1 MPGILVFVSV
11 IVTVHA
17 LGTALGGWAVLEENY
32 SKQEHGQ
39 ELLMPMGLAW
49 FVALLCWGLAAL
61 QAVCVVLARKRRPW
75 VNAVLAV
82 WLAFVVLS
90 TLVGFAGSLAAGAP
104 SLAMLVVLGIDVA
117 ALWMVLG
124 DTARRWFSARRPAT
138 TPARR

>member
-1 MPGILVFVSV
+1 MPGILVFVLV

-32 SKQEHGQ
+32 SKREHGQ

-75 VNAVLAV
+75 VNVVLAV
-82 WLAFVVLS
+82 WLAFVALS

-124 DTARRWFSARRPAT
+124 DAARRWFSARRPAT
-138 TPARR
+138 TPAQG